1 MAVFDE
7 VEERVGEVHL
17 GAGAETQAEGPEVL
31 AVPGVGA
38 ESDEVDVGVG
48 AEQVSCLESR
58 ERFGGRYRTVDQ
70 RHEFAVAGVEDLVE
84 RDVAARA
91 DVQGAYARD
100 IDVAAQRGEGR
111 VELAAEGR
119 AFHEIGGRVLG
130 REAACQEQGEEE
142 RVEFLHVG
150 RRFRG

>member
-1 MAVFDE
+1 MSAPSRFWV
-7 VEERVGEVHL
+7 L
-17 GAGAETQAEGPEVL
+17 SPES
-31 AVPGVGA
+31 ASADDTEDP
-38 ESDEVDVGVG
+38 D
-48 AEQVSCLESR
+48 
-58 ERFGGRYRTVDQ
+58 DQ